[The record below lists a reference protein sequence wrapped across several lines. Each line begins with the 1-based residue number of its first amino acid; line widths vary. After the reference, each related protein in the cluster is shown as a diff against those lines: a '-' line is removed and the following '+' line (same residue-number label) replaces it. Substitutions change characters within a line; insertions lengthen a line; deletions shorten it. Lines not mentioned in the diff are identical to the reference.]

1 MCVLYMALIELGAV
15 CQ

>member
-1 MCVLYMALIELGAV
+1 MCVLYMALIEFGAV